1 MSTSVRGTF
10 NGHDRADTYALWR
23 KPGQYRYKMDVR
35 GEGAVSLLLE
45 AFSPG
50 GAEAKA
56 EPGGWLALADLPSAR
71 SGSTVAG
78 VVTVPEMQIDPASKL
93 EWVRLRL
100 RISRIEPS
108 QSVEYEFYLDPGEQ
122 GSVPA
127 PQRMG

>member
-10 NGHDRADTYALWR
+10 NGQDRSDTYALWR
-23 KPGQYRYKMDVR
+23 KPGQYRFKMDVR

-45 AFSPG
+45 AFFPG
-50 GAEAKA
+50 GETQSPA
-56 EPGGWLALADLPSAR
+56 GGWLALADLPSAR
-71 SGSTVAG
+71 SGSTIAG
-78 VVTVPEMQIDPASKL
+78 QVTVPEVQIDPASKL

-127 PQRMG
+127 PQRTG